1 MTLRSPVRIGLLAV
15 AAAVLPASVAVAAEA
30 APAGPVNALAIPAVS
45 LATAQPRELV
55 QTLTVSGTLAARDE
69 VLVPAEVDGLRVTEL
84 LVDEG
89 DVVTVGQVL
98 ARLSRETL
106 EAQFAQN
113 DAAIRRAEAAIAQA
127 QNLIPQAEA
136 TLTEAQAALQRTEAL
151 RQTGNATME
160 LLDQRTAAAR
170 TAVARLAATRDG
182 LAVAQADKA
191 SAEAQRRELQVRMAR
206 TEIKAPVAGLVS
218 RRTAKVG
225 SVSAL
230 AGEPLFRII
239 ADGKVELEAEVLD
252 TSLARLAQGAPV
264 KVTLPDGRSLE
275 GAVRLLP
282 AEVDRTTRVGKV
294 RIALAPDPALRVGAF
309 ARASVEVARHQGV
322 AIPVSAVSYGAQG
335 ASVQVV
341 RGDRVEVRPVTVG
354 ITAGGLTE
362 ITSGL
367 AADETVVAK
376 AMAFLRDG
384 DVVRALPAPAVRTRS

>member
-1 MTLRSPVRIGLLAV
+1 MTLRSPLLFGVIALAAGLV
-15 AAAVLPASVAVAAEA
+15 PAGGAVAAEA

-55 QTLTVSGTLAARDE
+55 QTLTVSGTLMPREE
-69 VLVPAEVDGLRVTEL
+69 VLVPAEVDGLRVTEI

-89 DVVTVGQVL
+89 DAVTAGQVL

-106 EAQFAQN
+106 EAQLAQN
-113 DAAIRRAEAAIAQA
+113 DAAIRRAEASIAQA
-127 QNLIPQAEA
+127 QNQIPQAEA
-136 TLTEAQAALQRTEAL
+136 ALTEAQASLQRTEAL

-170 TAVARLAATRDG
+170 TAVARLAAARDG
-182 LAVAQADKA
+182 LALAQADKA

-206 TEIKAPVAGLVS
+206 TEIKAPSAGVIS

-230 AGEPLFRII
+230 AGDPLFRII
-239 ADGKVELEAEVLD
+239 ADGKIELEAEVLD
-252 TSLARLAQGAPV
+252 TSLARLVQGAPV
-264 KVTLPDGRSLE
+264 KVTLPDGRSLD
-275 GAVRLLP
+275 GTVRLLP

-294 RIALAPDPALRVGAF
+294 RIALAPDPALRIGAF
-309 ARASVEVARHQGV
+309 ARATVEVARHQGI
-322 AIPVSAVSYGAQG
+322 AIPVSAVSYASQG

-354 ITAGGLTE
+354 ITADGLTE
-362 ITSGL
+362 ITGGL
-367 AADETVVAK
+367 AADEAVVAK

-384 DVVRALPAPAVRTRS
+384 DVVRALPAQAARTQ